1 MSEIFKISVSEL
13 YKKPFR
19 IVIIFL
25 LNLLV
30 VFGVNRF
37 DIKVEIFT
45 VFVPLILTILFI
57 EEYKTKKWKDILIN
71 FLIYLGIFSL
81 NALLLYKQ
89 IEILDREEF
98 LNNSQILFF
107 NLKTV
112 STDIIVSIFAMGFL
126 YSVVKNLKYKIAV
139 VDMFRYFKEK
149 SSRILVPFYGII
161 FTLYISVLIYYGLN
175 TDVCYDLL
183 NIFFLFFVV
192 TFICFLMLVFK
203 NFLISDKKDE
213 VTYRLREKSLG
224 FYIRYIGILIGLIIV
239 AGIIISGYIMITS
252 MMRKNGLFLM
262 ITGGIIALL
271 LVVIVEI
278 LLLNMLIKIY
288 GKAQTKPMN
297 FKKFFNVLAVNIIGL
312 LFLGI
317 AIFINYTIDMNIL
330 IINPLVL
337 HILLAVMINFI
348 GLIINFQVLGVLV
361 DKKFMTALKDGF
373 IKTKKFLNPKV
384 LIILIGEDI
393 FLMINIL
400 NGTFT
405 GLIYFINFIVSL
417 YLINFY
423 FVLLKGKSNM
433 IGTLE
438 NEAILYVE
446 VIFWSGKRKN
456 PPSLISGKYCPHFVV
471 KGKSEYLGIC
481 FLDGTECFF
490 NKIAL
495 GNVQPLYPDTIDYSS
510 LADNTEFL
518 IYEEEKLVGKGK
530 ILGRTIPHKV
540 KQRKK

>member
-1 MSEIFKISVSEL
+1 MLEIFKISVSEL

-25 LNLLV
+25 LNLFV

-71 FLIYLGIFSL
+71 FLIYLGVFSL
-81 NALLLYKQ
+81 NACILYKR
-89 IEILDREEF
+89 IEILNQDEF
-98 LNNSQILFF
+98 ITNNKMLFF
-107 NLKTV
+107 NLSTTF
-112 STDIIVSIFAMGFL
+112 TDIIVSFFAVGFI
-126 YSVVKNLKYKIAV
+126 YSAIKNLKYKIAV

-149 SSRILVPFYGII
+149 SSRVLVIFYGVIFSLFIFVII
-161 FTLYISVLIYYGLN
+161 FYGLN
-175 TDVCYDLL
+175 SYICYDIL
-183 NIFFLFFVV
+183 NLFFIFFV
-192 TFICFLMLVFK
+192 TIFICFLMLVFK

-239 AGIIISGYIMITS
+239 AGIIISTYIMAVG

-278 LLLNMLIKIY
+278 LFLNMLIKIN
-288 GKAQTKPMN
+288 GKVQTKPMN
-297 FKKFFNVLAVNIIGL
+297 LKKFFNVLIVNIIGL
-312 LFLGI
+312 IFLGI
-317 AIFINYTIDMNIL
+317 AIFIDYTIDMNF
-330 IINPLVL
+330 IIENSLVQY
-337 HILLAVMINFI
+337 ILLAVMINFI

-373 IKTKKFLNPKV
+373 RKTKKFFNPKV
-384 LIILIGEDI
+384 LIILIGEYI

-423 FVLLKGKSNM
+423 FE
-433 IGTLE
+433 E
-438 NEAILYVE
+438 NSIIE
-446 VIFWSGKRKN
+446 RK
-456 PPSLISGKYCPHFVV
+456 
-471 KGKSEYLGIC
+471 E
-481 FLDGTECFF
+481 
-490 NKIAL
+490 
-495 GNVQPLYPDTIDYSS
+495 
-510 LADNTEFL
+510 
-518 IYEEEKLVGKGK
+518 
-530 ILGRTIPHKV
+530 
-540 KQRKK
+540 

>member
-45 VFVPLILTILFI
+45 IFVPLILTILFI

-71 FLIYLGIFSL
+71 FLIYLGVFSL
-81 NALLLYKQ
+81 NACILYKR
-89 IEILDREEF
+89 IEILNQDEF
-98 LNNSQILFF
+98 ITNNKMLFF
-107 NLKTV
+107 NLSTTF
-112 STDIIVSIFAMGFL
+112 TDIIVSFFAVGFI
-126 YSVVKNLKYKIAV
+126 YSAIKNLKYKIAV

-149 SSRILVPFYGII
+149 SSRVLVIFYGVIFSLFIFVII
-161 FTLYISVLIYYGLN
+161 FYGLN
-175 TDVCYDLL
+175 SYICYDIL
-183 NIFFLFFVV
+183 NLFFIFFV
-192 TFICFLMLVFK
+192 TIFICFLMLVFK

-224 FYIRYIGILIGLIIV
+224 FYIRYIGILIGLIII
-239 AGIIISGYIMITS
+239 AGIIISTYIMAVG

-278 LLLNMLIKIY
+278 LFLNMLIKIN
-288 GKAQTKPMN
+288 GKVQTKPMN
-297 FKKFFNVLAVNIIGL
+297 LKKFFNVLIVNIIGL
-312 LFLGI
+312 IFLGI
-317 AIFINYTIDMNIL
+317 AIFIDYTIDMNF
-330 IINPLVL
+330 IIENSLVQY
-337 HILLAVMINFI
+337 ILLAVMINFI

-373 IKTKKFLNPKV
+373 RKTKKFFNPKV

-423 FVLLKGKSNM
+423 FEENTIIEGK
-433 IGTLE
+433 E
-438 NEAILYVE
+438 
-446 VIFWSGKRKN
+446 
-456 PPSLISGKYCPHFVV
+456 
-471 KGKSEYLGIC
+471 
-481 FLDGTECFF
+481 
-490 NKIAL
+490 
-495 GNVQPLYPDTIDYSS
+495 
-510 LADNTEFL
+510 
-518 IYEEEKLVGKGK
+518 
-530 ILGRTIPHKV
+530 
-540 KQRKK
+540 

>member
-1 MSEIFKISVSEL
+1 MLEIFKISVSEL

-126 YSVVKNLKYKIAV
+126 YSLVKDLKYKIAV
-139 VDMFRYFKEK
+139 VDMLRYFKEK
-149 SSRILVPFYGII
+149 SSRILVIFYGII

-175 TDVCYDLL
+175 TDVCYDFL
-183 NIFFLFFVV
+183 NIFFLFFVIV
-192 TFICFLMLVFK
+192 FMCFLILVFK

-252 MMRKNGLFLM
+252 MMKKDELFLM

-278 LLLNMLIKIY
+278 LILNMLIKIN
-288 GKAQTKPMN
+288 GKVQTKPMN
-297 FKKFFNVLAVNIIGL
+297 FKKFFNTLAVNIIGL

-337 HILLAVMINFI
+337 DILLAVMINFI

-373 IKTKKFLNPKV
+373 RKTKKFLNPKV

-393 FLMINIL
+393 FLIISIL
-400 NGTFT
+400 NGSFT
-405 GLIYFINFIVSL
+405 GFVYFINFIVSL
-417 YLINFY
+417 YLIDFY
-423 FVLLKGKSNM
+423 LKEEGVL
-433 IGTLE
+433 
-438 NEAILYVE
+438 NETCRSI
-446 VIFWSGKRKN
+446 
-456 PPSLISGKYCPHFVV
+456 KY
-471 KGKSEYLGIC
+471 
-481 FLDGTECFF
+481 
-490 NKIAL
+490 
-495 GNVQPLYPDTIDYSS
+495 
-510 LADNTEFL
+510 
-518 IYEEEKLVGKGK
+518 
-530 ILGRTIPHKV
+530 
-540 KQRKK
+540 

>member
-1 MSEIFKISVSEL
+1 MLEIFKISVSEL

-25 LNLLV
+25 LNLLII
-30 VFGVNRF
+30 FGINRF
-37 DIKVEIFT
+37 DIVAETFT
-45 VFVPLILTILFI
+45 VFIPLILTILFI

-71 FLIYLGIFSL
+71 FLIYLGVFSL
-81 NALLLYKQ
+81 NACILYKR
-89 IEILDREEF
+89 IEILNQDEF
-98 LNNSQILFF
+98 ITNNKMLFF
-107 NLKTV
+107 NLSTTF
-112 STDIIVSIFAMGFL
+112 TDIIVSFFAVGFM
-126 YSVVKNLKYKIAV
+126 YSAIKDLKYKIAI

-149 SSRILVPFYGII
+149 SSRVLVIFYGII
-161 FTLYISVLIYYGLN
+161 FTLYISILIYYGLN
-175 TDVCYDLL
+175 TDVCYDFL

-224 FYIRYIGILIGLIIV
+224 FYAKYTLSIAGLTIG
-239 AGIIISGYIMITS
+239 AGVIISTYIMAVS
-252 MMRKNGLFLM
+252 MMRKNIIFL
-262 ITGGIIALL
+262 IIAGGIIALL

-278 LLLNMLIKIY
+278 LILNMLIKIN
-288 GKAQTKPMN
+288 GKVQTKPIN
-297 FKKFFNVLAVNIIGL
+297 FKKFFNTLAVNIIGL

-337 HILLAVMINFI
+337 DILLAVMINFI

-373 IKTKKFLNPKV
+373 IKTKKFFNPKV

-417 YLINFY
+417 YLIDFY
-423 FVLLKGKSNM
+423 LK
-433 IGTLE
+433 
-438 NEAILYVE
+438 
-446 VIFWSGKRKN
+446 
-456 PPSLISGKYCPHFVV
+456 
-471 KGKSEYLGIC
+471 
-481 FLDGTECFF
+481 
-490 NKIAL
+490 
-495 GNVQPLYPDTIDYSS
+495 
-510 LADNTEFL
+510 
-518 IYEEEKLVGKGK
+518 EE
-530 ILGRTIPHKV
+530 I
-540 KQRKK
+540 

>member
-1 MSEIFKISVSEL
+1 MLEIFKISVSEL

-19 IVIIFL
+19 IIIIFL

-45 VFVPLILTILFI
+45 VFIPLILTILFI
-57 EEYKTKKWKDILIN
+57 EEYKTKNWKYILIN

-98 LNNSQILFF
+98 LSNNQILFF

-112 STDIIVSIFAMGFL
+112 STDIIVSIFAMGFM
-126 YSVVKNLKYKIAV
+126 YSVVKDLKYKIAV
-139 VDMFRYFKEK
+139 IEMLRYFKEK
-149 SSRILVPFYGII
+149 SSRILVIFYGII

-175 TDVCYDLL
+175 TDVCYDFL

-192 TFICFLMLVFK
+192 AFMCFLILVFK

-224 FYIRYIGILIGLIIV
+224 FYAKYILSITGLTIG
-239 AGIIISGYIMITS
+239 AGIIISTYIMAVS
-252 MMRKNGLFLM
+252 MMRKNIIFL
-262 ITGGIIALL
+262 IIAGGIIALL

-288 GKAQTKPMN
+288 GKVQTKPMN

-337 HILLAVMINFI
+337 DILLAVMINFI

-384 LIILIGEDI
+384 LLILIGENI
-393 FLMINIL
+393 FLIISIL
-400 NGTFT
+400 NGSFT
-405 GLIYFINFIVSL
+405 GLIYFINFIISL
-417 YLINFY
+417 YLIDFY
-423 FVLLKGKSNM
+423 LK
-433 IGTLE
+433 
-438 NEAILYVE
+438 
-446 VIFWSGKRKN
+446 
-456 PPSLISGKYCPHFVV
+456 
-471 KGKSEYLGIC
+471 
-481 FLDGTECFF
+481 
-490 NKIAL
+490 
-495 GNVQPLYPDTIDYSS
+495 
-510 LADNTEFL
+510 
-518 IYEEEKLVGKGK
+518 EKE
-530 ILGRTIPHKV
+530 
-540 KQRKK
+540 

>member
-384 LIILIGEDI
+384 LLILIGENI
-393 FLMINIL
+393 FLIISIL
-400 NGTFT
+400 NGGFT
-405 GLIYFINFIVSL
+405 
-417 YLINFY
+417 
-423 FVLLKGKSNM
+423 
-433 IGTLE
+433 
-438 NEAILYVE
+438 
-446 VIFWSGKRKN
+446 
-456 PPSLISGKYCPHFVV
+456 
-471 KGKSEYLGIC
+471 
-481 FLDGTECFF
+481 
-490 NKIAL
+490 
-495 GNVQPLYPDTIDYSS
+495 
-510 LADNTEFL
+510 
-518 IYEEEKLVGKGK
+518 
-530 ILGRTIPHKV
+530 
-540 KQRKK
+540 